1 MQIFLYLRHKQSQYF
16 LRSDFTSD
24 YNELATPFKMRLKE
38 GKILEKRVATQCL
51 ESFIRNISQKLT
63 FFRRSPVVK
72 INMQYSLI
80 FSKQAFCY
88 FSDNFLIVLYMFT

>member
-1 MQIFLYLRHKQSQYF
+1 MIYPWDDIVLISIFLLYSYFLYISWEFSSSFNDAMQIFLYLRHKQSQYF

-51 ESFIRNISQKLT
+51 ESFIRNISQK
-63 FFRRSPVVK
+63 V
-72 INMQYSLI
+72 NM
-80 FSKQAFCY
+80 F
-88 FSDNFLIVLYMFT
+88 